1 MSNESRRAL
10 VTGSSSGIGLAVARR
25 LLDEGWQVVGFDI
38 AAPAIEHGRFEA
50 MTVDLGDAS
59 SLHTAIGRAG
69 SFQAVVQA
77 AGILRPASL
86 GQLDAAHGE
95 AMWRLHVQATTQ
107 IANALLPRMAQ
118 AGHGRMVLI
127 GSRVARGVAGRS
139 QYAATKAAIASLARS
154 WAAEVVTQGVTVN
167 VVAPA
172 ATQTGMLTDPARQGT
187 PSRLPPI
194 GRLIQPDEVA
204 ALVAY
209 LLSPAAAA
217 ITGQEIQICG
227 GTSLVP

>member
-1 MSNESRRAL
+1 MSNEGRLAL

-25 LLDEGWQVVGFDI
+25 LLADGWRVRGLDV
-38 AAPAIEHGRFEA
+38 AAPAIEDARFEA
-50 MTVDLGDAS
+50 VRVDLSDGAALSAAVRGVDAP
-59 SLHTAIGRAG
+59 
-69 SFQAVVQA
+69 QAVVHA

-95 AMWRLHVQATTQ
+95 AMWRLHVEAATQ
-107 IANALLPRMAQ
+107 LANLLLPKMAQ
-118 AGHGRMVLI
+118 AGAGRMVLV

-139 QYAATKAAIASLARS
+139 QYAATKAALASLARS

-167 VVAPA
+167 VVSPA
-172 ATQTGMLTDPARQGT
+172 ATETGMLNDPARQGT
-187 PSRLPPI
+187 PSRVPPI
-194 GRLIQPDEVA
+194 GRLIRPEEVA

-209 LLSPAAAA
+209 LLSPEAAA

-227 GTSLVP
+227 GSSLSP

>member
-1 MSNESRRAL
+1 VSNEVRRAL
-10 VTGSSSGIGLAVARR
+10 VTGSSSGIGEAVARR
-25 LLDEGWQVVGFDI
+25 LLQEGWQVLGFDI
-38 AAPAIEHGRFEA
+38 AAPVIGHARFEA
-50 MTVDLGDAS
+50 TTVDLGDAAA
-59 SLHTAIGRAG
+59 LDAALARAG

-95 AMWRLHVQATTQ
+95 AMWRLHVQAATQ
-107 IANALLPRMAQ
+107 IANLLLPRMAQ
-118 AGHGRMVLI
+118 AGEGRMVLV

-204 ALVAY
+204 SLVAY

-227 GTSLVP
+227 GTSLAP

>member
-1 MSNESRRAL
+1 MSNEDRRAL
-10 VTGSSSGIGLAVARR
+10 VTGSSSGIGQAVARR
-25 LLDEGWQVVGFDI
+25 LLDEGWQVLGLDI
-38 AAPAIEHGRFEA
+38 ARPAIEHARFDSVA
-50 MTVDLGDAS
+50 VDLGDAGA
-59 SLHTAIGRAG
+59 LG
-69 SFQAVVQA
+69 SALARTGPLQAVVQA
-77 AGILRPASL
+77 AGLLRPGSL
-86 GQLDAAHGE
+86 GQLDPADGE
-95 AMWRLHVQATTQ
+95 AMWRLHVQAATQ
-107 IANALLPRMAQ
+107 VANALLPRMAR
-118 AGHGRMVLI
+118 AGQGRMVLI

-194 GRLIQPDEVA
+194 GRLIQPEEVA
-204 ALVAY
+204 SLVAY

-227 GTSLVP
+227 GTSLLP